1 MVKNELVQQIEN
13 EIWSAKAKIS
23 LLIKDLDTNEILVA
37 HEAESTVVS
46 ASIIKVPIMLTAL
59 ELIQEGRYSPDS
71 IIEMPETVILQ
82 DTQVF
87 EYDSGRVTLDELL
100 VWMIINSDNSATN
113 CLIDLLTMDR
123 INDFCRRVSLKSTKL
138 ERKMLDY
145 KAMEAGWNNYT
156 SAQDMNL
163 VFEALSHKSILTP
176 ELCEYAISILKRQR
190 HKQLALRYIAD
201 DVIVAHKTGDLDFL
215 KHDVGIFYLDKAKY
229 YFGAF
234 VTDAISD
241 VYAEKWIGRISK
253 LVYEYYKGI

>member
-13 EIWSAKAKIS
+13 EIWGAKAKIS
-23 LLIKDLDTNEILVA
+23 LLIEDLDTNEILVA
-37 HEAESTVVS
+37 HEAEKTVVS

-59 ELIQEGRYSPDS
+59 ELIQEGRYSPDTV
-71 IIEMPETVILQ
+71 IEIPEVVILQ

-87 EYDSGRVTLDELL
+87 KYGAGRVTLEELL

-123 INDFCRRVSLKSTKL
+123 INDFCHRLLLKSTKL
-138 ERKMLDY
+138 ERKMLDFN
-145 KAMEAGWNNYT
+145 AMEAGWNNYT
-156 SAQDMNL
+156 SAKDMEII
-163 VFEALSHKSILTP
+163 FKALYHKSILTP
-176 ELCEYAISILKRQR
+176 EICDYAIGILRRQR

-215 KHDVGIFYLDKAKY
+215 KHDVGTFYLDKANY

-234 VTDAISD
+234 VTDALND